1 MIRKLNHPSSH
12 SFSHPAKLPRYSIGK
27 VAAATP
33 SLEEVSQ
40 LHANLPSSHSHSAVD
55 AIKGRGLLLKW
66 LTHHLAGDQLAAE
79 YVLLHCMSRVY
90 RRIDDV
96 KLGDLP
102 LNLTGCGAS
111 TVFAT
116 YGRDKPTDV
125 STLLFFPTVCMCG
138 CMFGAFATWTF
149 SCGEHTADLVAALK
163 MVLPRIVHL
172 PLTCEGANACG
183 CVLALTVK

>member
-102 LNLTGCGAS
+102 LNLTGYGAS

-116 YGRDKPTDV
+116 YCRDKPTND
-125 STLLFFPTVCMCG
+125 STLLFFLRLCACVGVCLVRLLRG
-138 CMFGAFATWTF
+138 LSAAANTRQTWLLHSKWFYHGSFT
-149 SCGEHTADLVAALK
+149 SH
-163 MVLPRIVHL
+163 
-172 PLTCEGANACG
+172 
-183 CVLALTVK
+183 